1 MNNNPSGNPASL
13 PTRKPGRP
21 RGSQSKV
28 PMKIRKMI
36 FDAVE
41 AEGGV
46 DLIREWL
53 RSEPV
58 AAMRLLGQILPRQ
71 HDIDATL
78 QANHHHSSDIT
89 DALLAGRQRVAAL
102 RAKTITVNGQQEP
115 AREALQHVAAN
126 IDGVGT

>member
-13 PTRKPGRP
+13 PSRKPGRP
-21 RGSQSKV
+21 KGSQSKV

-46 DLIREWL
+46 DLIRTWL
-53 RSEPV
+53 RTEPV

-71 HDIDATL
+71 HDIDATV

-89 DALLAGRQRVAAL
+89 DALLAGRQRVAAM
-102 RAKTITVNGQQEP
+102 RAQTVMVEAQQES
-115 AREALQHVAAN
+115 EH
-126 IDGVGT
+126 

>member
-1 MNNNPSGNPASL
+1 MNNNPLGNPASL

-21 RGSQSKV
+21 RGAQSKV

-46 DLIREWL
+46 DLIRTWL
-53 RSEPV
+53 RTEPV

-71 HDIDATL
+71 HDIDATV

-102 RAKTITVNGQQEP
+102 RAQTVMVEVQQESEP
-115 AREALQHVAAN
+115 EALEHVPA
-126 IDGVGT
+126 

>member
-1 MNNNPSGNPASL
+1 MNNNPLGNPASL

-21 RGSQSKV
+21 RGAQSKV

-46 DLIREWL
+46 DLIRTWL
-53 RSEPV
+53 RTEPV

-71 HDIDATL
+71 HDIDATV

-89 DALLAGRQRVAAL
+89 DALLAGRQRVAAM
-102 RAKTITVNGQQEP
+102 RAQTVMVEVQQESEP
-115 AREALQHVAAN
+115 EALEHVPA
-126 IDGVGT
+126 

>member
-1 MNNNPSGNPASL
+1 MNNNPLGNPASL

-21 RGSQSKV
+21 RGAQSKV

-46 DLIREWL
+46 DLIRTWL
-53 RSEPV
+53 RTEPV

-71 HDIDATL
+71 HDIDATV

-89 DALLAGRQRVAAL
+89 DALLAGRQRIAAM
-102 RAKTITVNGQQEP
+102 RAQTVMVEVQQESEP
-115 AREALQHVAAN
+115 EALGHVPA
-126 IDGVGT
+126 

>member
-13 PTRKPGRP
+13 PSRKPGRP
-21 RGSQSKV
+21 RGAQSKV

-53 RSEPV
+53 RTEPV

>member
-21 RGSQSKV
+21 KGSQSKV

-53 RSEPV
+53 RTEPV

-102 RAKTITVNGQQEP
+102 RAETITVNGQQEP

>member
-13 PTRKPGRP
+13 PSRKPGRP

-46 DLIREWL
+46 DLIRMWL
-53 RSEPV
+53 RAEPV

-71 HDIDATL
+71 HDIDATV

-89 DALLAGRQRVAAL
+89 DALLAGRQRVAAM
-102 RAKTITVNGQQEP
+102 RAQTVMVEAQQESEHEAFEHVP
-115 AREALQHVAAN
+115 A
-126 IDGVGT
+126 

>member
-13 PTRKPGRP
+13 PTHKPGRP
-21 RGSQSKV
+21 KGSQSKV

-53 RSEPV
+53 RTEPV

-89 DALLAGRQRVAAL
+89 EALLAGRRRVAAL
-102 RAKTITVNGQQEP
+102 RAQSVMVEAQQESEP
-115 AREALQHVAAN
+115 EALVHVPA
-126 IDGVGT
+126 